1 MPALIEIPLDL
12 PHVRVLHTSLD
23 GRDLTVT
30 IESTIESATCPKCG
44 EQISELHSYGDPI
57 RLRHLPILGL
67 RTWIELRP
75 KRFICRR
82 CPNTP
87 TTTQRL
93 SWYEPRSPHTKAFD
107 DWLMLNLINSTEADV
122 ARKCEVSEEE
132 VLGALRRQVEA
143 RVDWGSFTSLGVLGL
158 DEIALK
164 KGHDDFVVIVT
175 SKQENED
182 EELRLLGVLPDRKK
196 ETVKAFLETI
206 PEHLR
211 ATITAACIDMYDGY
225 ANAVEEV
232 LPGVPL
238 VVDRFHVAK
247 AYRGCADKLRIEEQR
262 DLKQTLEEDEYSVL
276 KGVMWPFRARPE
288 NLKEEQK
295 KQLELLFECSPELKK
310 AYELRENLT
319 AIFDKNQ
326 TKEEGAQ
333 GLRQWQADVRQSGL
347 QCFDSFLVTLDNWF
361 EQITNYFL
369 NRQTSGFVEGF
380 NHKVKV
386 LKRRCYGIF
395 NLGHLF
401 QRLFLDLEG
410 YSHYAPE

>member
-1 MPALIEIPLDL
+1 MPALIEVPLDL

-30 IESTIESATCPKCG
+30 VESTLESATCPNCG
-44 EQISELHSYGDPI
+44 EQTSELHSYGEPI
-57 RLRHLPILGL
+57 RLRHLPVFGL
-67 RTWIELRP
+67 RTRIELRP

-87 TTTQRL
+87 TTTQQL

-132 VLGALRRQVEA
+132 ILGALRRMAPA
-143 RVDWGSFTSLGVLGL
+143 RVDWKSFTSLGVMGL

-175 SKQENED
+175 SQQED
-182 EELRLLGVLPDRKK
+182 QELRLLGVLPDRKK

-206 PEHLR
+206 PKRLR
-211 ATITAACIDMYDGY
+211 ATITAVCIDMYDGY

-232 LPGVPL
+232 TPGAPL

-247 AYRGCADKLRIEEQR
+247 AYRGCADKLRIREQR
-262 DLKQTLEEDEYSVL
+262 ALKQILEEDAYSAL
-276 KGVMWPFRARPE
+276 KGVMWPFRAKPE

-295 KQLELLFECSPELKK
+295 EQLELLFECSPELKK
-310 AYELRENLT
+310 AYKLREALT
-319 AIFDKNQ
+319 AIFDERQ
-326 TKEEGAQ
+326 TKEEGGQA
-333 GLRQWQADVRQSGL
+333 LRQWQEDVRQSGL

-410 YSHYAPE
+410 YGHYVPE